1 MIGKTQVA
9 PKVKITIPRMELVV
23 AVNSMRLAKKVK
35 ESLRIPLAG
44 VLYFTDSS
52 ACISHHIQLEEESR
66 GAKACN
72 Y

>member
-1 MIGKTQVA
+1 VIGKTQVA
-9 PKVKITIPRMELVV
+9 PKVKNTIPRMELVM

-44 VLYFTDSS
+44 VRYFTDSS

-66 GAKACN
+66 EAKACN